1 MAQNKNT
8 TLVVGLVSLLLVGTT
23 AFFVIKSIKKKSN
36 ELEPQPFPPQPTPPQ
51 STPEKKKAQIIIGDT
66 INAGIGEPV
75 REKTG
80 LGGFLDSISNIFKT
94 KDAQSSTTAF
104 SNFKFPIRRGQKG
117 ENVKKLQQLI
127 LSINTKAL
135 PKFGADGDFGSE
147 TATALTKLIGKDSID
162 NQADLDKLKNVGY
175 QTASKIALN
184 MASGFRL
191 Y

>member
-23 AFFVIKSIKKKSN
+23 AYFVIKSIKKRSN
-36 ELEPQPFPPQPTPPQ
+36 EVEPQPPFPPQP
-51 STPEKKKAQIIIGDT
+51 TPEKKKAQIIIGDT
-66 INAGIGEPV
+66 INAGIGEPI
-75 REKTG
+75 EQKTG
-80 LGGFLDSISNIFKT
+80 LGGFLDSISNIFKQRT
-94 KDAQSSTTAF
+94 TESGKDPF

-127 LSINTKAL
+127 LSINTRAL

-147 TATALTKLIGKDSID
+147 TASALTKLIGKDSID

-184 MASGFRL
+184 MASGFKL